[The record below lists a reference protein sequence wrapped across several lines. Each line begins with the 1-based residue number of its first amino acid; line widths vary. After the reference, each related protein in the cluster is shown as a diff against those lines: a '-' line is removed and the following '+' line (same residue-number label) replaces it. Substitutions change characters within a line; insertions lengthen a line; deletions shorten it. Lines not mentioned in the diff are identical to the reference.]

1 MEKILGEK
9 AMTRGRNATRLA
21 ESHPFDFDER
31 VEFQEEGH
39 AYRVNGFLV
48 PTSVS
53 SVVKQGFADDFD
65 AVAIVRKNLSK
76 WRDDASS
83 KYHPLV
89 DGKTDE
95 EAERAVIEMWGKGRD
110 GGTALHK
117 HAELWLN
124 GEKPVEG
131 VPAAEVDLLLRG
143 WQMLLA
149 RGHQIVRTE
158 LSVFW
163 PPRGPPKVAG
173 QIDFLTRTSAGLCI
187 VDLKRSSKNLTASA
201 RAFKY
206 GIGAL
211 ATVGDTPLMRYSLQ
225 LSLYAVMLGELTREK
240 TGELLLL
247 QVDPERGTVRVTEC
261 VDLRAQARVLLLGL

>member
-1 MEKILGEK
+1 MK
-9 AMTRGRNATRLA
+9 RGRNAASLA
-21 ESHPFDFDER
+21 ERNPFDFDAR
-31 VEFQEEGH
+31 VEFEEEEHEYHVDG
-39 AYRVNGFLV
+39 RLV

-53 SVVKQGFADDFD
+53 SLVKEGFADNFD

-83 KYHPLV
+83 KYHDLV
-89 DGKTDE
+89 QEKTDE
-95 EAERAVIEMWGKGRD
+95 EAEKAVVEMWERGRD

-124 GEKPVEG
+124 DAPTIEG
-131 VPAAEVDLLLRG
+131 VPKAEVDLLLRG
-143 WQMLLA
+143 WQMLVA
-149 RGHQIVRTE
+149 RGHRIVRTE

-163 PPRGPPKVAG
+163 PPRGPTKVAG

-187 VDLKRSSKNLTASA
+187 VDLKRSAKNLTASA
-201 RAFKY
+201 RAFRN
-206 GIGAL
+206 GVGSL

-240 TGELLLL
+240 IGELLLL
-247 QVDPERGTVRVTEC
+247 QVDHERGTVRVVEC